1 MLFTLSKILS
11 EATAQ
16 YYEYF
21 DVLFK
26 QMLNK
31 TEIFEFLNINI
42 TDNDELIDELTDYHI
57 LIQNYIKRSDE
68 N

>member
-31 TEIFEFLNINI
+31 TEIFDFKSVLFLFESIGVVAYWISKNHN
-42 TDNDELIDELTDYHI
+42 
-57 LIQNYIKRSDE
+57 
-68 N
+68 